1 MGVLTFGAVA
11 AHAFWWWNAQINVE
25 GTDIHTTWKVAGP
38 EGTALL
44 AEDNKFKP
52 QIYATLPEGTAAVV
66 ESQAKTERVHLRV
79 SNALQCQPNGV
90 PAVVE
95 YRVAHKGQTEGKTV
109 IAKVTLNDGIV
120 LDQAQGE
127 LNQRINLKVLIPVTN
142 PDCG

>member
-1 MGVLTFGAVA
+1 M
-11 AHAFWWWNAQINVE
+11 
-25 GTDIHTTWKVAGP
+25 
-38 EGTALL
+38 
-44 AEDNKFKP
+44 
-52 QIYATLPEGTAAVV
+52 V

-79 SNALQCQPNGV
+79 SNALQCQPNGI

-120 LDQAQGE
+120 LDQAQRE